1 MFFQLYRYC
10 KKGNL
15 YKLQQQNYAWH
26 KAALKITQNSQE
38 NTCVRVSLQ
47 AFRSAV
53 LLKRDSNISVFL
65 WICKILKS
73 TYFEEHLWTICRWK
87 VCLNINQRVLSQ
99 IFLQIFLLYVFKTLK
114 QLFSRLHS
122 YYWVT
127 AFSFLTIFFTISGN
141 VLYYESHF
149 ACQFISKAFS
159 VIKVGF
165 HNSKVKTRSFLVII
179 MGVKPRFSNFASKKL
194 RMFKRLEGSIGSQ
207 QIWSRLQTRLIHH
220 FNFVWY
226 LKNR

>member
-1 MFFQLYRYC
+1 MTNQKTTTFESLLYQQIHFDQIKLKMAAYNVNNFHVSPDVLSTLPLLQQ
-10 KKGNL
+10 GNL

-38 NTCVRVSLQ
+38 NTCVGVSLQ
-47 AFRSAV
+47 AFRSAT
-53 LLKRDSNISVFL
+53 LSKRDSNISVFL
-65 WICKILKS
+65 WFCKIFKS

-87 VCLNINQRVLSQ
+87 VYLNINQRVLSQ

-149 ACQFISKAFS
+149 ACQFILKAFS

-179 MGVKPRFSNFASKKL
+179 IGVKPLFSSFAL
-194 RMFKRLEGSIGSQ
+194 
-207 QIWSRLQTRLIHH
+207 
-220 FNFVWY
+220 
-226 LKNR
+226 